1 MPCQWALPLL
11 CCQQL
16 AATDA
21 SSPGLLKLAALW
33 IHAID
38 PLFAPLPSALLA
50 CPVALPASTAPPL
63 ERSVVLQ
70 V

>member
-11 CCQQL
+11 CCQQP
-16 AATDA
+16 AAADA
-21 SSPGLLKLAALW
+21 SSPGLMKLAALW
-33 IHAID
+33 VHAID
-38 PLFAPLPSALLA
+38 PLFAPLPSALRA
-50 CPVALPASTAPPL
+50 TPIALETSAAPPL